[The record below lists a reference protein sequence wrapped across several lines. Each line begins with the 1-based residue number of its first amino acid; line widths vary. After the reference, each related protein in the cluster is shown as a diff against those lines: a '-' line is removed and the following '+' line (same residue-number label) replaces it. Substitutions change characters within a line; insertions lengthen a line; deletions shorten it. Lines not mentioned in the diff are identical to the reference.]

1 MERQRLEAQGEPRCV
16 RPAPTN
22 PLQPPPPGLMLAS
35 PSSPWA
41 TVRRLVWLVVVL
53 SLLANALIMVP
64 IGLLDADFDFRPGPA
79 NPWLSFAGGVCSLPL
94 VLLVLALRR
103 PKLTHVVLADP
114 STVGRYAHQLPGGRV
129 LSTSVPTVVR
139 HHLIR
144 RSPPLDLPRPGALVA
159 LFVGSVIVVVAVLV
173 PLGLAN
179 AGLLQALAFALLFLP
194 AWMIGFSIPVFAWW
208 AVSSEVLHLPTDRRQ
223 GESMLIAG
231 MLSGFPA
238 IAINSLLFPMAIVAL
253 GVTSPGNIE
262 GLTLVLSAPVGEEV
276 CKFGAVVLLGRLVDS
291 GRRGLQAG
299 FTVGLG
305 FAMIENLQYI
315 LASLL
320 ADPTTAAFGFGFTSV
335 LRGVGSIP
343 GHAVWTGLGGYAL
356 GCSRA
361 RSIPSTGPAASPSST
376 SSAGWGLFEAH
387 SGRALTTSTSVW
399 SVRRERWSGVVTSTK
414 GPAPPVQVLPSLLVA
429 MAFHATWNG
438 TSVIMST
445 MAESSVAGFLA
456 MLAVDAVLILA
467 VLHTGRRLFGAAL
480 QETGPRPALQ

>member
-1 MERQRLEAQGEPRCV
+1 
-16 RPAPTN
+16 
-22 PLQPPPPGLMLAS
+22 
-35 PSSPWA
+35 
-41 TVRRLVWLVVVL
+41 VVL
-53 SLLANALIMVP
+53 SLLANTLLMVP
-64 IGLLDADFDFRPGPA
+64 IGLVDADVDFSPGPSD
-79 NPWLSFAGGVCSLPL
+79 PWFALAGGLCSLPL
-94 VLLVLALRR
+94 LLLVLTLRR

-114 STVGRYAHQLPGGRV
+114 SSRGKFAHQLPGGRV
-129 LSTSVPTVVR
+129 LSTSTPTVLS

-144 RSPPLDLPRPGALVA
+144 RSPPLDLPRPAPLVA
-159 LFVGSVIVVVAVLV
+159 LFVGSVLVVLMVLV
-173 PLGLAN
+173 PLGLLN

-238 IAINSLLFPMAIVAL
+238 IAVNSLLFPMVLVAL
-253 GVTSPGNIE
+253 GVTSPVIIE
-262 GLTLVLSAPVGEEV
+262 GLTLVVSAPVGEEL
-276 CKFGAVVLLGRLVDS
+276 CKLAAVLLLGRLVDS

-356 GCSRA
+356 GCTRA
-361 RSIPSTGPAASPSST
+361 SSLRGPNDLDEGPSSPS
-376 SSAGWGLFEAH
+376 AEWGLFEAH
-387 SGRALTTSTSVW
+387 TGRALTPSTSVW
-399 SVRRERWSGVVTSTK
+399 SVRRERWTGVVTSTR
-414 GPAPPVQVLPSLLVA
+414 GPAPPTNVVSALLMA
-429 MAFHATWNG
+429 IAFHAAWNG
-438 TSVIMST
+438 TSLVMS
-445 MAESSVAGFLA
+445 MLVAESVAGFA
-456 MLAVDAVLILA
+456 FMLVVDAILILA
-467 VLHTGRRLFGAAL
+467 VLHTGRRLFGAAMM
-480 QETGPRPALQ
+480 QAGRASGVS